1 MIEGQTMSMP
11 ANAMSNPATPPLE
24 PVHIALVRKL
34 ILLIL
39 LMVVSA
45 LGLVLLLRGI
55 QIYSLLLPHVLSDAA
70 MGLIAGFSA
79 RWILRNQTV
88 YLRIA
93 SVLAFLIGGLELLG
107 WFTGWQIGL
116 GPLKYGLSR
125 VDWYSLGQLLLG
137 TGIALLALYAWT
149 QPSPTLAAPASTP
162 KSTQRSPR
170 PHQQLKK
177 RPRRP
182 VRPKVRSASAAS
194 AEQSAEPKRKRPS
207 QPQLQLSDIEEHRCP
222 YCLELIEPDD
232 PRGAVECKI
241 CHTLHHAD
249 CWAITGA
256 CQVPHFT
263 V

>member
-1 MIEGQTMSMP
+1 MTLP
-11 ANAMSNPATPPLE
+11 ANAMSNPASPPLE
-24 PVHIALVRKL
+24 PVPIVLVRKL
-34 ILLIL
+34 ILLVL
-39 LMVVSA
+39 LMIVAA
-45 LGLVLLLRGI
+45 LGLVLLLRNI
-55 QIYSLLLPHVLSDAA
+55 QIYSLLVPHILSDAA
-70 MGLIAGFSA
+70 MGLIAGFSV
-79 RWILRNQTV
+79 RLILRNQTV
-88 YLRIA
+88 FLRII

-116 GPLKYGLSR
+116 GPLRFGLPS

-137 TGIALLALYAWT
+137 TGIALLVLYAWT
-149 QPSPTLAAPASTP
+149 HPPPVVVDPLPEP
-162 KSTQRSPR
+162 KPYNRVPR
-170 PHQQLKK
+170 PRPQLNK

-182 VRPKVRSASAAS
+182 VRRPRPRSAPAAV
-194 AEQSAEPKRKRPS
+194 AEQIVEPKRKRLTQPK
-207 QPQLQLSDIEEHRCP
+207 PQLQLSEKEEHRCP

-232 PRGAVECKI
+232 PRGTVECNI